1 LTRCSGKNST
11 RAGDMA
17 GAMTGAMANYH
28 LRLFGDGYGSIGS
41 STRCEMAP
49 PSLWYSVLALPFD
62 DQKLAR
68 RELSTYGRGYRA
80 RAGLFS
86 STHM

>member
-11 RAGDMA
+11 RC
-17 GAMTGAMANYH
+17 GASGGIMGGYH
-28 LRLFGDGYGSIGS
+28 LRLFGDGYGSISS
-41 STRCEMAP
+41 STHCEP
-49 PSLWYSVLALPFD
+49 TPSLWYSVLALPFD